1 VQAGR
6 DHIAREKAALQQAV
20 RELQTASEN
29 LARQGESVDIQARAL
44 AEREMTV
51 RDSAARLKMSASSL
65 NKREAELAARA
76 KELETRAMQ
85 IGETDRDLTNKKLS
99 IAQANRELMSK
110 NASLALASYS
120 LPTGK
125 ENSFSAP
132 PSKPGKPG
140 TPSSPPQSQ
149 SHEQGGGEDHP
160 SAWLEAF
167 QQRVKQGITG
177 GTAPSKSQAANASK
191 GFASD
196 RYLQETVFDAKKA
209 LQSARGMSVRAGSS
223 RDQVD
228 KLLSQESS
236 FIASMQAH
244 RARVALAASGAAA
257 QQ

>member
-1 VQAGR
+1 M
-6 DHIAREKAALQQAV
+6 
-20 RELQTASEN
+20 
-29 LARQGESVDIQARAL
+29 DIQARAL

-110 NASLALASYS
+110 NASFALASYN
-120 LPTGK
+120 LPAGK

-140 TPSSPPQSQ
+140 TPSSPPQP
-149 SHEQGGGEDHP
+149 HEHGGGGGGGEEHP

-177 GTAPSKSQAANASK
+177 GTAPSKAQAASASK

-209 LQSARGMSVRAGSS
+209 LQSARGASVRAGSS

-228 KLLSQESS
+228 KLLSNESS

-257 QQ
+257 EQ